1 MVAQE
6 RERYEVEIDA
16 QAWLAEDVDLMCF
29 DRSIHAAEDA
39 HGRAGTVELRVIGSD
54 RERRQLAESQVKM
67 RYQRLAPS
75 RNEHSDNALFSS
87 IVARHRALHTLSK
100 PLVRAD
106 YDHALDVWQWLL
118 RLSPAASLELQ
129 VAGLFHDV
137 ERLESEPDRRVEQ
150 SATDYLSFKTAHA
163 RRGATIVGEVLAPLA
178 MSAASVTRVQ
188 QLISCHEQ
196 PRQDAELALL
206 NDADALSFFALN
218 SPGFIRYFD
227 ADHSAKKIAYTL
239 SRMSP
244 NARAWLRS
252 VRLERQVSH
261 LLEQATRQLA

>member
-1 MVAQE
+1 
-6 RERYEVEIDA
+6 VEIDA
-16 QAWLAEDVDLMCF
+16 QAWLAEDVDLMFF

-39 HGRAGTVELRVIGSD
+39 HGSSNGVQLSVVGSD
-54 RERRQLAESQVKM
+54 RERRRLAEYQVGM
-67 RYQRLAPS
+67 RYQRLAPR
-75 RNEHSDNALFSS
+75 RNEHSDNALFSA
-87 IVARHRALHTLSK
+87 IIERHRALHALNK

-150 SATDYLSFKTAHA
+150 SAADYLVFKTAHA

-178 MSAASVTRVQ
+178 MSAASVARVQ

-218 SPGFIRYFD
+218 SPGFIRYFA

-244 NARAWLRS
+244 SARGWLRK
-252 VRLERQVSH
+252 VRLERPVAE